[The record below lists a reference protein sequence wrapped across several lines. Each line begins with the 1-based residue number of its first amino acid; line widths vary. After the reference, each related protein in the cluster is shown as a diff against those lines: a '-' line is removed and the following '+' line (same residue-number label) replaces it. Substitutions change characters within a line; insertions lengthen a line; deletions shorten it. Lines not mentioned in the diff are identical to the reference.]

1 MMTKGELRAAEYRAR
16 ADEALASVETA
27 KLDHVREQRRHSAA
41 VWTSMAQAEEA
52 RTQSLRGP
60 PPRRAPDT
68 GPPAVR
74 THPGPCQDRPGSA
87 GVAAFRPR
95 NEEMESSRFARC
107 DSLAST
113 RPG

>member
-60 PPRRAPDT
+60 PPRRAPDA
-68 GPPAVR
+68 GPPR
-74 THPGPCQDRPGSA
+74 CQDPPGPLSGPPG
-87 GVAAFRPR
+87 FRR
-95 NEEMESSRFARC
+95 RC
-107 DSLAST
+107 GIPAPLS
-113 RPG
+113 